1 MLPTNER
8 TRYLP
13 GMKLAQST
21 LGPLVQ
27 SFAGVLVVSLL
38 VPTMTGC
45 SATSDVVHLERDGSH
60 ALFDGD
66 TLNGWSSMMGGT
78 LDAWGVQDGEIRVV
92 NAGQGGW
99 LRTDKMYRDFEL
111 TFEFII
117 PEGGNS
123 GVGLR
128 CTSVGDPAFTGFEV
142 QILDSYG
149 QEPAMYHAGAVY
161 NAIPPAVQ
169 AINPAGEWNRYRIK
183 LVGDTLDVWLNDQHV
198 QQAQKLDDR
207 GIFRNDDQP
216 LPLNERATTGY
227 IAFQDHGEGGLRIRD
242 VRITDMSPDPDP
254 GDFRPAFNGRDTAGW
269 TARGGGSFTIEDG
282 TLVAA
287 DGPGH
292 LFSNATHT
300 DIELRAL
307 VRVAEPEETGAART
321 GNGGIYFRTVP
332 RPENPD
338 TWPLGYEAQ
347 IDHHDR
353 RATNYTGCVY
363 NAAPAAT
370 GEPISRDGAWFDYRI
385 LAVGDRVRTWIN
397 GIPMA
402 DAELTEFDEGHLAFQ
417 THHPGN
423 RIEFRDVRWRIPSA
437 DDAAD

>member
-169 AINPAGEWNRYRIK
+169 AINPAGRVEP
-183 LVGDTLDVWLNDQHV
+183 VPH
-198 QQAQKLDDR
+198 QAGRRHAQCLAQR
-207 GIFRNDDQP
+207 RARPAGPEARRP
-216 LPLNERATTGY
+216 RHLPQRRSAAAAERTRSPPGTSRSRTTARAGCGSAN
-227 IAFQDHGEGGLRIRD
+227 I
-242 VRITDMSPDPDP
+242 RITDLSPDPDP
-254 GDFRPAFNGRDTAGW
+254 GDFRPRSTGATPPGGPTAAAARSRSRTARSSPPTGRGICSATRRTPTSSCARSCASPSPKRPARRGRATAGS
-269 TARGGGSFTIEDG
+269 TSGPSRARRTPTPGPSG
-282 TLVAA
+282 TRPRSTTTTGVRPTT
-287 DGPGH
+287 PGA
-292 LFSNATHT
+292 STT
-300 DIELRAL
+300 
-307 VRVAEPEETGAART
+307 
-321 GNGGIYFRTVP
+321 P
-332 RPENPD
+332 R
-338 TWPLGYEAQ
+338 
-347 IDHHDR
+347 R
-353 RATNYTGCVY
+353 R
-363 NAAPAAT
+363 AT
-370 GEPISRDGAWFDYRI
+370 GEPITRDGAWFDYRI

-397 GIPMA
+397 GIPMV
-402 DAELTEFDEGHLAFQ
+402 DAELTEFDEGTSRSRPTTRA
-417 THHPGN
+417 TGSS
-423 RIEFRDVRWRIPSA
+423 SA
-437 DDAAD
+437 TCAGACRGG